1 MNTVVTMFSSGSLN
15 VINESSTVF
24 SSKINIIDVVN
35 TAKYMDNIK
44 GAAKAN
50 REALLKVD
58 FGF

>member
-15 VINESSTVF
+15 VRNESSTVF

-35 TAKYMDNIK
+35 IAKYMDNIK

-50 REALLKVD
+50 REPLLKVD